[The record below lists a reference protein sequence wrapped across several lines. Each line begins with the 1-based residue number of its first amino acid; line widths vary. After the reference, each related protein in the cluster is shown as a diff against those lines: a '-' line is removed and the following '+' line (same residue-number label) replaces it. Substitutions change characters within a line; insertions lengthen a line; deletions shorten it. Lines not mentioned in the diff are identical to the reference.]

1 MSLLSDMIVAG
12 IKGIKFNPIFYKDKR
27 YKVWICMLSPST
39 CKPCFDLHG
48 KLYLPKMRRQ
58 DFLNYTKI
66 VLVLLYG
73 LNLLKKEHVL
83 LKVKR
88 G

>member
-1 MSLLSDMIVAG
+1 MSLLGDIITASV
-12 IKGIKFNPIFYKDKR
+12 KGIKFNPRFYEDKK

-48 KLYLPKMRRQ
+48 KLYLPKTHHQ
-58 DFLNYTKI
+58 DFLNCTKI

-73 LNLLKKEHVL
+73 LNPLKNELVL

-88 G
+88 V

>member
-48 KLYLPKMRRQ
+48 KLYLPKDAPPR
-58 DFLNYTKI
+58 FLNYTKI

-83 LKVKR
+83 LRVKR
-88 G
+88 